1 MPEELT
7 CADKLA
13 FMNKAMKAAHLQL
26 CVTNNLLVTD
36 RPDLPRAEDTSWTTD
51 HRTELARLEAA
62 MKLLEEIST
71 GSDPECG
78 LCSKRLLTMRA
89 EML

>member
-1 MPEELT
+1 MNKNNW
-7 CADKLA
+7 ADKLA

-36 RPDLPRAEDTSWTTD
+36 RPDLPCADDTSWTTD
-51 HRTELARLEAA
+51 HRTDLAGLEGA

-71 GSDPECG
+71 VAIPNVVCVVS
-78 LCSKRLLTMRA
+78 A
-89 EML
+89 F